1 MGKKFDQS
9 QIYRRQKQLIL
20 KVPFM
25 SLSESKSNTIITM
38 KIHFI

>member
-1 MGKKFDQS
+1 MGKKFDHS

-20 KVPFM
+20 KVPFIRIKVKYNHNY
-25 SLSESKSNTIITM
+25 EE